1 MTDPRVTVVH
11 LKSKV
16 LSSPWEGNFFIF
28 GGVERVIKY
37 PTQIQSISSP
47 SEVHFFILGE
57 EDNQGRQGQANL
69 WILQAISPAQV
80 HMLCIKDS
88 FRVMSWHF
96 ECKRSDLWYNYTNQY
111 ENMSI

>member
-1 MTDPRVTVVH
+1 MSMTDPRVTVVH

-57 EDNQGRQGQANL
+57 EDKCPNQGRQGQANL
-69 WILQAISPAQV
+69 WILQAISPADP
-80 HMLCIKDS
+80 HALHY
-88 FRVMSWHF
+88 R
-96 ECKRSDLWYNYTNQY
+96 
-111 ENMSI
+111 